1 MGFDAYDVLALS
13 RSATSSDVSRAYR
26 RLALKY
32 HPDKDASPQAAEKFL
47 EVAKAY
53 DILHERTTRQGHT
66 REPRPPAR
74 PPGTAVPDA
83 PTNTQQTTGV

>member
-26 RLALKY
+26 RLALKF
-32 HPDKDASPQAAEKFL
+32 HPDKDASNEAAEKFL

-53 DILHERTTRQGHT
+53 DILSERTSPRAAATSRA
-66 REPRPPAR
+66 RLRRPPRPPR
-74 PPGTAVPDA
+74 
-83 PTNTQQTTGV
+83 